1 MINYNENSMKNSKKI
16 KRENLKSINGGGIGN
31 CYEDCPEGPYGP
43 NEPRSCGDF
52 YGLPECCKKRV
63 LVSMD
68 CFDRY

>member
-1 MINYNENSMKNSKKI
+1 MKNSKKI
-16 KRENLKSINGGGIGN
+16 KREHLKSINGGGIGD
-31 CYEDCPEGPYGP
+31 CYENCPVGPYGP

>member
-1 MINYNENSMKNSKKI
+1 MKNSKKI
-16 KRENLKSINGGGIGN
+16 KREHLKSINGGEIGD
-31 CYEDCPEGPYGP
+31 CYENCPVGPYGP

>member
-1 MINYNENSMKNSKKI
+1 MINYNEISMKNSKKI

-31 CYEDCPEGPYGP
+31 CYENCPEGSYGP